1 MAQYSRTAVIT
12 LTGATPVE
20 LISAPG
26 ASARKV
32 YEGGIGINLDS
43 VDQTFILVFKKA
55 AVLKK
60 IGRVKITAGL
70 SGPLPG
76 TPFTLQATDESITVE
91 LPGAHT
97 TTAPEAVGASV
108 FQEP

>member
-1 MAQYSRTAVIT
+1 MAEYSRAPVVT

-26 ASARKV
+26 SSARKV
-32 YEGGIGINLDS
+32 YDGAIAINKDS
-43 VDQTFILVFKKA
+43 VDQTFIVVFKEA
-55 AVLKK
+55 AVLTE
-60 IGRVKITAGL
+60 IGRVTILSGL

-76 TPFTLQATDESITVE
+76 APFVLAETDESITVE

-97 TTAPEAVGASV
+97 TTAPTAVASV

>member
-1 MAQYSRTAVIT
+1 MAQYSRAPIVT
-12 LTGATPVE
+12 LTGATPVT

-32 YEGGIGINLDS
+32 FDGGIGINLDS
-43 VDQTFILVFKKA
+43 VAQTFIVVFKEA
-55 AVLKK
+55 AVLTE
-60 IGRVKITAGL
+60 IGRVTIDAGL

-76 TPFTLQATDESITVE
+76 APFTLENTDESITVE

-97 TTAPEAVGASV
+97 TTAPTAVASI

>member
-1 MAQYSRTAVIT
+1 MAQYSRAPIVT
-12 LTGATPVE
+12 LTGATPVT

-32 YEGGIGINLDS
+32 FDGGVGINLDS
-43 VDQTFILVFKKA
+43 VDQTFIVSFVEA
-55 AVLKK
+55 ATPTE
-60 IGRVKITAGL
+60 IGRVSIQAGL

-76 TPFTLQATDESITVE
+76 APFTLEATDESITVE

-97 TTAPEAVGASV
+97 TTAPTAVASI